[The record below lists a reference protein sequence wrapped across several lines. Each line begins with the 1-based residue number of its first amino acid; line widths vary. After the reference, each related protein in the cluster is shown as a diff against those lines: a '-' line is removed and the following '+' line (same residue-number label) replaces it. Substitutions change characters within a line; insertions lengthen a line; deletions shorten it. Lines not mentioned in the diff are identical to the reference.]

1 MPKRIVFFFIA
12 FVALASLAY
21 YGFSRWQDSQQ
32 KVDLWT
38 LVPETAAFV
47 VETNNHSDLKKHL
60 EETDLWESFSVLPV
74 AQRFQENM
82 AMLDSVAPGNQRLER
97 FLDKKHILTSVH
109 VLGKTDVEFVYYI
122 PVVSVGEHRFLRTLS
137 ENIIKD
143 PLFKEEIREYQ
154 GMLLTDVTNTQLG
167 NSFTYFSFHNN
178 IILSASPVLVEEIVR
193 RINRGKLNS
202 IAADYKKVN
211 YLSQED
217 VYANV
222 FVNYRALPDLFGL
235 FLQEDLMPQVRY
247 LSSFCRNAMLEL
259 KLDQN
264 KVFLNGFSNPETLE
278 GSFQTQLRPS
288 KPRPLD
294 IKQLLP
300 TRTAILM
307 HFGVREVARLRDGK
321 APNDAYSPTI
331 DSLARSY
338 SQEIALAYME
348 SYNMN
353 TSPDKMVIAR
363 MESSGKTGTRF
374 QALAEQVSKA
384 QNEKIYTEKYG
395 NYTLQLLDLEE
406 LPARLFGSLFAG
418 FEQSYVLQIDNY
430 MVFSPDIASLRALI
444 DDINAGEVWGRSVAQ
459 KAFLEETLHEG
470 NFSLYLNTVNAWYIL
485 NRYLQEE
492 NREDLLQNSS
502 LIRRFNQVSVQFARA
517 ENQYYTSVL
526 FRRQERHADGVQGG
540 YEEEF
545 TIPFASRLISPP
557 YPIQNAIDRSREVV
571 VQDSMLVLHNITS
584 TGTRGWTDSV
594 QAQVI
599 GGLQQVE
606 LGSEKRLRYVF
617 ATGTRIHAIDHLGRD
632 LEHFPFNVSDT
643 LRLQRL
649 AVFDFEKNRDYR
661 FLVDDALGNLYMFD
675 TRGNAIPG
683 WQPRR
688 MDYRLAATPQHVR
701 VGGRDVI
708 LVLLENGYVY
718 ALNAKGETYPGFPF
732 SLRVPITSE
741 GVIRAGADLRRSVV
755 TVVSR
760 YGEVVE
766 FNLQGQ
772 VKAREQLPRP
782 SKSAMFDLVPD
793 AGGRSYI
800 IVRQDQGKV
809 AAFDQD
815 LKELFEKRYV
825 TSAPKIV
832 QYFNFGGGNQVYG
845 ITENGPQKTYLYG
858 PDARLIGGRSLE
870 SNQPVSIHYNEVGN
884 NYSVFKVFRNELQK
898 LSFKLPD

>member
-1 MPKRIVFFFIA
+1 MPQRIVFYFIA
-12 FVALASLAY
+12 FVVLASLVY
-21 YGFSRWQDSQQ
+21 YGFSRWQDSRL

-47 VETNNHSDLKKHL
+47 VETNNHSELREHL
-60 EETDLWESFSVLPV
+60 EETALWESFSLLPV
-74 AQRFQENM
+74 TQRFQENM
-82 AMLDSVAPGNQRLER
+82 AMLDSVAPGNQRLDR
-97 FLDKKHILTSVH
+97 FLDKKNILTSVH

-122 PVVSVGEHRFLRTLS
+122 PVVSVGEHRFLRTLT
-137 ENIIKD
+137 ENLVKS
-143 PLFKEEIREYQ
+143 PAFTEQSREYQ

-167 NSFTYFSFHNN
+167 TSFTYFSYHNN

-193 RINRGKLNS
+193 RIKRGKLTS
-202 IAADYKKVN
+202 IATDYKKVN
-211 YLSQED
+211 YLSQAD

-222 FVNYRALPDLFGL
+222 FVNYRALPDLLGL
-235 FLQEDLMPQVRY
+235 FVQEDLMPQVRY

-259 KLDQN
+259 KLDRN
-264 KVFLNGFSNPETLE
+264 KLFLNGFSNPETLE
-278 GSFQTQLRPS
+278 GSFQAQLHPS
-288 KPRPLD
+288 KPRPLE
-294 IKQLLP
+294 IKLLLP
-300 TRTAILM
+300 TRTAMLM
-307 HFGVREVARLRDGK
+307 HFGVGEVARLRDGK
-321 APNDAYSPTI
+321 APKDVYSPTI
-331 DSLARSY
+331 DSLARSFN
-338 SQEIALAYME
+338 QEIALAYME

-363 MESSGKTGTRF
+363 MESSGKTGARL
-374 QALAEQVSKA
+374 QALAQQLSKA
-384 QNEKIYTEKYG
+384 QNEKIYTEQYG

-406 LPARLFGSLFAG
+406 LPARLFGSLFSG
-418 FEQSYVLQIDNY
+418 FEQSYVLQLDNY
-430 MVFSPDIASLRALI
+430 MIFSPDIASLRALI

-459 KAFLEETLHEG
+459 KSFLEETLQEG

-485 NRYLQEE
+485 NRYVQEE

-526 FRRQERHADGVQGG
+526 FRRQERSTDSIQEGF
-540 YEEEF
+540 EEEL

-571 VQDSMLVLHNITS
+571 VQDSMQVLHNITS
-584 TGTRGWTDSV
+584 TGSRGWTDSL
-594 QAQVI
+594 QTQVR
-599 GGLQQVE
+599 GSLQQVE
-606 LGSEKRLRYVF
+606 LGNDKRLRYVF
-617 ATGTRIHAIDHLGRD
+617 ATATRIQAIDNLGRN
-632 LEHFPFNVSDT
+632 LEHFPFNVGDT

-718 ALNAKGETYPGFPF
+718 ALNTKGETYPGFPF

-755 TVVSR
+755 TVVTR

-772 VKAREQLPRP
+772 VVKREQLPRP

-793 AGGRSYI
+793 ASGRSYI

-815 LKELFEKRYV
+815 LEELFEKRYV
-825 TSAPKIV
+825 TSTPKIV
-832 QYFNFGGGNQVYG
+832 QYFNFGGGNQVYA
-845 ITENGPQKTYLYG
+845 ITETGPQKTYLYG

-870 SNQPVSIHYNEVGN
+870 SNQAVSIHYNEVGN
-884 NYSVFKVFRNELQK
+884 NYSVYKVFRNELQK
-898 LSFKLPD
+898 LNFKLPN